1 MVIEM
6 KQLDIILLNTSIII
20 TPVLIY
26 LLYSAYIKVQDKKE
40 EGLIFT
46 VTIILQIYLIYKYSI
61 PLNPKMPLFIVDI
74 PLLLSF
80 YKKNN
85 YLITVAAL
93 INIFYFSSYYEK
105 YYLIIIAEY
114 IIYIIISIREKN
126 IKKFIMIFWAIKY
139 IFVTYYKYPNMETL
153 IELLFIFLISVFTIY
168 LLNKAEEILNLHM
181 QFKQITKEKQI
192 HTSLFKITH
201 EIKNPIAV
209 CKGYLDMYDEKNI
222 EKTKKYIPI
231 IKEEIDRVLILL
243 EDFLAMNRQK
253 INKELLDINLLLE
266 EVIKNMSILFKN
278 NNIKVETIIPDEETY
293 INADYNRLT
302 QVFINLLKNS
312 IEALENKKNPHIKL
326 WIEEDKANIKVHIKD
341 NGIGMSKEELEK
353 ITEPFYT
360 TKLKGTGLGVSLSN
374 EIIKAHKGK
383 IKYSS
388 KQNEYTEVT
397 VLLPLEKAI

>member
-153 IELLFIFLISVFTIY
+153 IELLFIFIISVFTIY